1 MKTTKELN
9 VAATENGIE
18 MSYEDFLKAV
28 PTHLS
33 RRFSDDTQIRI
44 RTVLKNNDR
53 KLDGLVIC
61 EPGCSIFPT
70 IYLNEFYRR
79 MEEGELSYSEVLDKV
94 VQIYEENQPSQGLDV
109 AFFNDFEQV
118 KPRVIYKLVNKNK
131 NKDLLKDVPYVD
143 YLDLAV
149 VFLCLFEQKENETAT
164 ILLHNSHLKIWKK
177 KWKVTVDDLW
187 EAALAN
193 TPRLLPHVVRPMGE
207 VLEEMMGIPMDD
219 ELMEVLQLQRLY
231 IVSNRPKVN
240 GATTMLY
247 PDMLSEFAEC
257 VQSDFFILPSSIH
270 ELILFPAMDKSDYTG
285 LMELVQQVNA
295 TEVAPEDILSDHPY
309 YYNRKTGEI
318 TA

>member
-1 MKTTKELN
+1 ML
-9 VAATENGIE
+9 
-18 MSYEDFLKAV
+18 YEEFLKKV
-28 PTHLS
+28 PTGLS
-33 RRFSDDTQIRI
+33 ARFSDDTEIRI

-61 EPGCSIFPT
+61 EPGCSISPT

-79 MEEGELSYSEVLDKV
+79 MEEGELSFFEVLDKV
-94 VQIYEENQPSQGLDV
+94 AQIYEDNRPSQDLNVD
-109 AFFNDFEQV
+109 FFNDFESV
-118 KPRVIYKLVNKNK
+118 KPRVIYKLVNKDR

-143 YLDLAV
+143 YLDLAI

-164 ILLHNSHLKIWKK
+164 ILLHNSHLKLWN
-177 KWKVTVDDLW
+177 VTVDDLW
-187 EAALAN
+187 EAASAN

-219 ELMEVLQLQRLY
+219 ELMEVMQLQRLY
-231 IVSNRPKVN
+231 IVSNGPKVN

-247 PDMLSEFAEC
+247 PDMLSEFAKC

-270 ELILFPAMDKSDYTG
+270 ELILFPAMDKSDYAG

-318 TA
+318 TL